1 MKKKGIKILKFLSA
15 IIVIFSASLYI
26 SVLSDFDNASSTLS
40 SFFKYDSV
48 PYMNDSK
55 EIAINEETK
64 KYNVLET
71 FIGTITA
78 YGPDCKGCISGLT
91 STGYRV
97 AEYVDGKIQSTTIT
111 YEDKTYGKV
120 RILAAAPSKFK
131 YGTIIR
137 VTGPRIEGEIL
148 GIVLDTGGAMKDAWR
163 NGEVLIDILFPTEKS
178 QEIFDFGRQR
188 NVTFEVLRYGY

>member
-26 SVLSDFDNASSTLS
+26 SALSDFDNTSSTLS

-48 PYMNDSK
+48 PYLNDSR
-55 EIAINEETK
+55 EVAINEENK
-64 KYNVLET
+64 KYDTIET
-71 FIGTITA
+71 FFGTITA
-78 YGPDCKGCISGLT
+78 YGPDCKGCVSGLT

-97 AEYVDGKIQSTTIT
+97 AEIVDGAIKSTTIT
-111 YEDKTYGKV
+111 YEDKTYGKL

-131 YGTIIR
+131 YGTVIR

-148 GIVLDTGGAMKDAWR
+148 GIVLDTGGAMRDAWGK
-163 NGEVLIDILFPTEKS
+163 GEVLIDILFPTEKS
-178 QEIFDFGRQR
+178 QEIYDFGRQR